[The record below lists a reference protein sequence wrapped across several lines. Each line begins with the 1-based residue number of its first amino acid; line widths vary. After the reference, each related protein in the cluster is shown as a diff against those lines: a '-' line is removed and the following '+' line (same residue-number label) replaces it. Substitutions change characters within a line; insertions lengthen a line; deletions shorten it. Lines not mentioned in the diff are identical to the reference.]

1 MAGNFNLKTVF
12 SADTKDLKKGA
23 AEAKQAVKDF
33 DDTTTSALNEIA
45 GLFGTSM
52 GDISKTLSS
61 VKGGFLKLSNG
72 LGATTKSAG
81 VMSNA
86 LKVLKVA
93 LASTGIGLIVVAL
106 GSLVAYF
113 TKSQRG
119 ADMLSKVMGQLK
131 QVVLTVTDYFIKLG
145 EAIVK
150 AFKNPGEAVKKFWK
164 ILTNKEEREALKN
177 SIVAVGKDA
186 EDRQKRRLALTERQ
200 IALEEKLTEFELKE
214 SELQRQIEEQKL
226 IAADKAGKTATERA
240 AANAQAQKLV
250 NELADLRLEIAREQ
264 LAIMKE
270 ENSLSESMRENTREE
285 KQLEAKINSILAE
298 RSRTN
303 KELVAQAAEIQT
315 AKVKELELEAK
326 IARYRAQEPLEKING
341 SAVLGNVPVVQQNKK
356 PVKFKRTTYI
366 DDWLKQLSEASEDA
380 EGYLVNLQE
389 VATGFSNAVS
399 DAFSTMVE
407 GLVSGN
413 GNIKDVFGLLLGF
426 LADTLKQIGKAL
438 VAYGTAMEAFK
449 KAFTNPWAAIAAGT
463 ALIAAGSVLSGLIDK
478 MSSGGGG
485 MSPSASYAAATVGG
499 GSTLNLAGAPVYSGT
514 AQEIRV
520 TGTLKASGSQLV
532 AVIENE
538 SKRKQLTT

>member
-1 MAGNFNLKTVF
+1 MAANFNLKTVF

-61 VKGGFLKLSNG
+61 VRGGFLKLSNSF
-72 LGATTKSAG
+72 GATAQGAG
-81 VMSNA
+81 VMSKAMN
-86 LKVLKVA
+86 VLKVA

-164 ILTNKEEREALKN
+164 ILTNKEEREALKD
-177 SIVAVGKDA
+177 SIAAAGKDA

-200 IALEEKLTEFELKE
+200 IALEEKLTDFELKQ

-250 NELADLRLEIAREQ
+250 NELANMRLEIAREQ

-270 ENSLSESMRENTREE
+270 DNSLSESMRENVKEE
-285 KQLEAKINSILAE
+285 KELEAKINEILAE

-303 KELVAQAAEIQT
+303 KELVAQSAEIQA
-315 AKVKELELEAK
+315 AKVKELEQEAK
-326 IARYRAQEPLEKING
+326 IARYRAQQPLGKIDG
-341 SAVLGNVPVVQQNKK
+341 SSVLGDVSVEQKNKK
-356 PVKFKRTTYI
+356 PVKFERTTYI
-366 DDWLKQLSEASEDA
+366 DDWLKKLSEASGDA
-380 EGYLVNLQE
+380 EGYLVDLQE
-389 VATGFSNAVS
+389 VAAGFSSVVA
-399 DAFSTMVE
+399 DAFSTMIE

-413 GNIKDVFGLLLGF
+413 FNIKDIFGMLLGF
-426 LADTLKQIGKAL
+426 LADTLKQMGKAL
-438 VAYGTAMEAFK
+438 IAYGTAMDAFK
-449 KAFTNPWAAIAAGT
+449 KAFKNPWVAIAAGA
-463 ALIAAGSVLSGLIDK
+463 ALIAAGSVLSGLVNK

-485 MSPSASYAAATVGG
+485 MSPSANYAAATVSGG
-499 GSTLNLAGAPVYSGT
+499 TLDLTGKTSYSRG

-520 TGTLKASGSQLV
+520 TGTLKAAGSQLV

-538 SKRKQLTT
+538 GKRKLLTT